1 MVVVLGEPPR
11 YLTRRGSKGR
21 NCLQMGFGGI
31 LLGCVYEGIFRYVVV
46 TSVRLSDESVFRIE
60 LKRSHE
66 YLLYRKGIC
75 HD

>member
-1 MVVVLGEPPR
+1 MVVVLGEPAR

-46 TSVRLSDESVFRIE
+46 TSVRIIRRVCISNRIE
-60 LKRSHE
+60 TIARVSF
-66 YLLYRKGIC
+66 IS
-75 HD
+75 